1 MKYRSRIEIIAMVLD
16 SANGGATW
24 TKLMYKAFVS
34 YHQLK
39 GYLEILIENE
49 LIEYIAGTK
58 TFRTTEKGLIFLR
71 MHDEI
76 GELLHIT
83 PTPISSY

>member
-1 MKYRSRIEIIAMVLD
+1 MKYRSRIEIIAMILD

-24 TKLMYKAFVS
+24 TKIMYRAFVS
-34 YHQLK
+34 YQQLK
-39 GYLEILIENE
+39 EYLLILIENE
-49 LIEYIAGTK
+49 LIESIMGTK
-58 TFRTTEKGLIFLR
+58 TFRTTKKGIIFLK

-83 PTPISSY
+83 A